1 MSFLVVSGQFLSFQL
16 IPGPNR
22 ATSHFLLYSRH
33 FREPTCTLTSKGRDE
48 LMSSGGGKHAPI
60 TVKSH
65 YDDLPCMSMEVGILL
80 VITQF
85 FGNLISSNKK
95 IETWLEKLE
104 QGEPGVFNDYGRF
117 WFMTAPNGLSYK
129 KARISV
135 RFLAH
140 LSFWFYYFIIWSF
153 MRIIGYSS
161 ARVCLFVVVLV
172 VVASFVKF
180 LTKKEIGAK
189 SLGKVEKLKLN

>member
-1 MSFLVVSGQFLSFQL
+1 
-16 IPGPNR
+16 
-22 ATSHFLLYSRH
+22 
-33 FREPTCTLTSKGRDE
+33 
-48 LMSSGGGKHAPI
+48 MSSGGGKHAPI